1 MMYDDVMPKLWND
14 TIEAHRRSVD
24 DAILSATVGLASD
37 HGLASLTMSQ
47 VAAAVGIGRATLY
60 KYYPDVDAILVA
72 WHERQ
77 IGEHLAQLAEVGQQA
92 GPPIRRLTA
101 VLTAFASISR
111 EQHSGELA
119 ALLHRG
125 EHVRRAQAH
134 LRDFVAHLIAD
145 AAAAGD
151 VRSDVPPAELA
162 GFCLHALTA
171 AGTTSSAQAVNRLV
185 KVTMAGLRP

>member
-1 MMYDDVMPKLWND
+1 MPKLWDD

-24 DAILSATVGLASD
+24 DAIVAATVALAAE
-37 HGLASLTMSQ
+37 HGVASVTMSQ
-47 VAAAVGIGRATLY
+47 IAATVGIGRATLY
-60 KYYPDVDAILVA
+60 KYFPDVDAILVA

-77 IGEHLAQLAEVGQQA
+77 IGEHLAHLAEVGQRA
-92 GPPIRRLTA
+92 GPPMRRLTA
-101 VLTAFASISR
+101 VLTAFATISR
-111 EQHSGELA
+111 EQHGGELA

-145 AAAAGD
+145 AAAAGE
-151 VRSDVPPAELA
+151 VRADVPPTELA

-171 AGTTSSAQAVNRLV
+171 AEATSSAQAVNRLV
-185 KVTMAGLRP
+185 KVTLDALRP